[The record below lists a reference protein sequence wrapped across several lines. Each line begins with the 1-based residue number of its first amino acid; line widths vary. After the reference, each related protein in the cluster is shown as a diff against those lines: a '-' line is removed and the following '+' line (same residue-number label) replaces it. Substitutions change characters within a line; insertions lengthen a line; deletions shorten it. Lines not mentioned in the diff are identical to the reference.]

1 MTNSIDF
8 GLDAAG
14 GGKRPQRV
22 TLRVRVSPETK
33 RAAAQIARES
43 SGRKLET
50 VLAALVGD
58 MAVALERPGA
68 WEHERVTAW
77 LGSHVW
83 EVEPQ
88 DERPRLRDDEV
99 MGSAYGAY
107 PWDGWE
113 KYAALQGVPAELA
126 ALGRDVIREA
136 WQHGWDERLKSLC
149 GWHDDGRRMLRLAQR
164 NPALAQKR
172 WAQLLDTDGG
182 RYDPAADRVP

>member
-1 MTNSIDF
+1 MPADPNTSNDS
-8 GLDAAG
+8 
-14 GGKRPQRV
+14 KPRHVTVRV
-22 TLRVRVSPETK
+22 TVPAEVK

-68 WEHERVTAW
+68 WEHERVAAW
-77 LGSHVW
+77 LSSHVW
-83 EVEPQ
+83 EVEPP

-126 ALGRDVIREA
+126 ALGRLLIREA
-136 WQHGWDERLKSLC
+136 WQHGWDERLRSLC
-149 GWHDDGRRMLRLAQR
+149 GWRDDGRRMLRLAQR

-172 WAQLLDTDGG
+172 WTQLLETDGG
-182 RYDPAADRVP
+182 CSDPATDRVP